1 MDARWLRPGIVT
13 VSAAVLALL
22 LLTGIGA
29 GWRMAAALWF
39 VLVCPGASLVGALRL
54 PDRLAEWAMV
64 VPLSLAAVVGTSIV
78 LFYGGVWSPD
88 REFGLLLGLCLVGLI
103 WSHAGLTWS
112 HFASREDVKGD
123 T

>member
-13 VSAAVLALL
+13 ISAAVLLILILL
-22 LLTGIGA
+22 VTGIGA

-54 PDRLAEWAMV
+54 PDRLAEWVVA
-64 VPLSLAAVVGTSIV
+64 VPLSLAVVAGTSII

-88 REFGLLLGLCLVGLI
+88 REFGLLLGLCL
-103 WSHAGLTWS
+103 AGLTWS
-112 HFASREDVKGD
+112 HFASRDGVKGD